1 MAKGCEA
8 LYLNA
13 LDIWDS
19 AMLCYVIKLKLNY
32 VSQYDPFAHC
42 P

>member
-19 AMLCYVIKLKLNY
+19 AVLCDKLKLNY
-32 VSQYDPFAHC
+32 VSRYDPFAHC